1 MWGMMNKIAMT
12 TAIVASMGAATALGV
27 ALGDTI
33 NNDAQASIAPAT
45 NKVQESAEV
54 SYRPPYTE
62 CGEPVQVGVRSDGMP
77 RKTIDLCDDEGNVVQ
92 TVIYSGM

>member
-1 MWGMMNKIAMT
+1 MMNKIAMT
-12 TAIVASMGAATALGV
+12 TAIVASMGVATALGV

-45 NKVQESAEV
+45 NKAQES
-54 SYRPPYTE
+54 
-62 CGEPVQVGVRSDGMP
+62 
-77 RKTIDLCDDEGNVVQ
+77 EGNVVQ